1 MLNEVPTQNEN
12 SQNAEK
18 GEGKRF
24 AKTPIFEFLSAKKGG
39 VNNLSRVHKGFR
51 IYLKYEQAGPNF
63 SFNRGKKGGATLI
76 IHDYLNACKIRG
88 FSLIAPCRL
97 CWEDPVQWVN
107 DFGPT

>member
-1 MLNEVPTQNEN
+1 MKIHKTQKRG
-12 SQNAEK
+12 K
-18 GEGKRF
+18 GKGF
-24 AKTPIFEFLSAKKGG
+24 AKTPIFRISFRKKGG
-39 VNNLSRVHKGFR
+39 ASNLSRVHKGFR

-63 SFNRGKKGGATLI
+63 SFNRGKRGGATLI